1 MNGNKKHRLILQE
14 LSTMKP
20 ITNSKEVDA
29 LLIQKRLT
37 NGRNGF
43 EDVLKGLLE
52 SLTRISAL
60 DLSMEDSSNV
70 LTQISQKLFETA
82 ENIQKAV
89 SITKEN
95 TQEVVAAHEE
105 LTGTMQQMSAESEEI
120 LKEIAESEQQLK
132 GVKKISDKT
141 MENSIEMKTNM
152 EQLVTVIAHMNEVIE
167 EINGISEQT
176 NLLALNASIEAAR
189 AGEAGRGFAIVADE
203 IRKLAEE
210 TKGLNTDM
218 EKFVESVRKASKESS
233 NSIEQTVDNFKLID
247 KGLEFVIKGNE
258 NNKRSVHHIVEALT
272 TFSASSEEIL
282 GSVQELEEQFHSI
295 HDESI
300 DLKEQAESL
309 RQSSN
314 AVHET
319 IKPVTMIEKKMDSMI
334 KQMGSI
340 SEDPFYMIDNQIF
353 IDVIKK
359 SIVAHE
365 NWVNVLADIVEKEKV
380 KPIQTDASKCGFGHF
395 YYSLS
400 PKNPQIREIWKNI
413 DPKHKQLHG
422 YGNSAIQ
429 AIWDGEHKVAQRELE
444 QAKNISRELIG
455 EFEKII
461 DLTVHLE
468 QEGKKVF
475 EEMEI

>member
-314 AVHET
+314 ALHET

-353 IDVIKK
+353 TT
-359 SIVAHE
+359 
-365 NWVNVLADIVEKEKV
+365 L
-380 KPIQTDASKCGFGHF
+380 
-395 YYSLS
+395 
-400 PKNPQIREIWKNI
+400 
-413 DPKHKQLHG
+413 QL
-422 YGNSAIQ
+422 Y
-429 AIWDGEHKVAQRELE
+429 K
-444 QAKNISRELIG
+444 
-455 EFEKII
+455 
-461 DLTVHLE
+461 
-468 QEGKKVF
+468 
-475 EEMEI
+475 